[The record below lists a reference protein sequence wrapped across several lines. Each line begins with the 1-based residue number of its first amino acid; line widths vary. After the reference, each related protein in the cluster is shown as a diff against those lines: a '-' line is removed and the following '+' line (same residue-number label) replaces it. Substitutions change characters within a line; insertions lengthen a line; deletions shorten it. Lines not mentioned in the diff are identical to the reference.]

1 MVEQF
6 YRQLGQRIRAF
17 RKQANLT
24 IEQLAEQAN
33 LDTQYVGF
41 IERGQ
46 GKPSLDA
53 LQRIA
58 KALGV
63 EIGELF
69 QFHKAGQ
76 QDDKD
81 YLTKQLTRLLKAHRP
96 EEIRTIRSIVK
107 QIVELL
113 PSPKKL

>member
-1 MVEQF
+1 MAEQF
-6 YRQLGQRIRAF
+6 YRLLGQRIRAF
-17 RKQANLT
+17 RKQADCT
-24 IEQLAEQAN
+24 IEQLAERAE

-69 QFHKAGQ
+69 QFQKAGQ
-76 QDDKD
+76 QEDKD
-81 YLTKQLTRLLKAHRP
+81 YLTKQLTRLLRAHRP
-96 EEIRTIRSIVK
+96 EEIKTIRNIVK

-113 PSPKKL
+113 PPKKS